1 MIRGGEL
8 LNGLEFQSGRF
19 RLKGI
24 VELTTR
30 ILLVG
35 WWAAVMAAGWV
46 QAEGEKKPR
55 AAVVNIQELFR
66 NYYKTGETQDEISQ
80 ERAEIQKDHN
90 DMENRL
96 RSLDAGLRRIAA
108 RLQAPDL
115 QPLEKAALERERG
128 LRFQERERFNRERR
142 SVVERRNNE
151 LNQKMVIRMR
161 RLLEEIRK
169 VVAEQAESEGYD
181 LVFDTE
187 GLNSTQVPVLLY
199 AKDATDITPIILK
212 ELNKEAPDGH

>member
-1 MIRGGEL
+1 M
-8 LNGLEFQSGRF
+8 NGLEFQSGRF

-212 ELNKEAPDGH
+212 ELNKEAPEGH

>member
-1 MIRGGEL
+1 

>member
-1 MIRGGEL
+1 

-212 ELNKEAPDGH
+212 ELNKEAPEGH

>member
-1 MIRGGEL
+1 M
-8 LNGLEFQSGRF
+8 NGLEFQSGRF

>member
-1 MIRGGEL
+1 VIRGGEL

-212 ELNKEAPDGH
+212 ELNKEAPEGH